1 MSVLGE
7 FYDFLTWVKK
17 FSEKSKTPLPNRK
30 GRCTL
35 VVRYVMNLFQ
45 LYFAPAA
52 IP

>member
-17 FSEKSKTPLPNRK
+17 FSEKKQNAPPEPEGALHFGCS
-30 GRCTL
+30 
-35 VVRYVMNLFQ
+35 YVMNLFQ